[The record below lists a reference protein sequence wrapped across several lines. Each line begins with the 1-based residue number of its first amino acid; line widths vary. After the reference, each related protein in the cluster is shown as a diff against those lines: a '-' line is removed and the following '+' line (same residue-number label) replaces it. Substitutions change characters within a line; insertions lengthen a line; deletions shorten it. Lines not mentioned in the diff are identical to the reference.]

1 MGSKVDIAYIIDF
14 ILKAKELIFVFNS
27 INYCV
32 P

>member
-14 ILKAKELIFVFNS
+14 ILKAIGLIFIFNS
-27 INYCV
+27 INYCA